1 MIHNMTGGVPGLRL
15 KVAGGSSAPANPAEN
30 TLWVNTAA
38 AVSGWVFSAAEP
50 ESPTEGL
57 LWIQTGTSASVPI
70 NIHRKNT
77 LMVYPTACR
86 QYVSGAWVSREAK
99 TYQDGGWKD
108 WSLYLYNSGQTGLEI
123 SFDTEQSSVGTL
135 TASYIHMESTN
146 KYSGTVTMKTSPA
159 VDLTPYTVAKIQ
171 IENTGSYATM
181 TVGFG
186 TVQDDCSAASWQYK
200 GEMTKQTVTIDISSL
215 TGSYYLGAKRTTNSD
230 SRAVGVTKIHSV
242 VLE

>member
-77 LMVYPTACR
+77 LMVYPVGCK
-86 QYVSGAWVSREAK
+86 QYVSGAWVTKTAR
-99 TYQDGGWKD
+99 TYQSGKWQD
-108 WSLYLYNSGQTGLEI
+108 WSLFLYNYGETELEI
-123 SFDTEQSSVGTL
+123 SFETD
-135 TASYIHMESTN
+135 TASNGSLQANYIHMESTN
-146 KYSGTVTMKTSPA
+146 KYGGNVSMSAGPA
-159 VDLTPYTVAKIQ
+159 LDLTPYTVAKIEL
-171 IENTGSYATM
+171 ENTGSYATM
-181 TVGFG
+181 TIGFG
-186 TVQDDCSAASWQYK
+186 ATLGTCDVAKWQYQ
-200 GEMTKQTVTIDISSL
+200 GEMSKQTVTIDISELS
-215 TGSYYLGAKRTTNSD
+215 GEYYLGAQRVTNSD
-230 SRAVGVTKIHSV
+230 SRAVGITKIYSV